1 MSGKCYPEA
10 FKIKAVKQI
19 IERGHSVSSVAT
31 RLDITIHSLYAGALD
46 NGQTVETW
54 DCDGG
59 TSAEQAYKN
68 IPFYGVNC
76 GYGGLSSVCPD
87 SESGAA
93 ISAASRNCACVRSGV

>member
-10 FKIKAVKQI
+10 FKIKVVKQV

-54 DCDGG
+54 D
-59 TSAEQAYKN
+59 
-68 IPFYGVNC
+68 
-76 GYGGLSSVCPD
+76 
-87 SESGAA
+87 
-93 ISAASRNCACVRSGV
+93 